1 MRLFNSDSAINDLPV
16 LNKRKKLIDVLYRK
30 DFLSK
35 INKNNDVNKIKKIP
49 VVIMAGGKGK
59 RMDPFTRILP
69 KSLIPIGN
77 EPILKVIMD
86 KFRNFG
92 FRKFQISI
100 NHKGQM
106 IKSFFHDN
114 ELPYEVKFIEEK
126 KPLGTVGSLSKIKL
140 NANTSLF
147 ITNCDVVINTNYKA
161 IYDFHTAGSH
171 DLTLVASMRN
181 YKIPYGVCKL
191 KGDGKLKN
199 IEEKPE
205 YDFLVN
211 TGLYIINSS
220 ILKLIPK
227 DTHFDMTDLISKVK
241 AKGFSVGVFPVSAE
255 SWFDVGQWSEYNKN
269 LEKINLLT
277 K

>member
-1 MRLFNSDSAINDLPV
+1 
-16 LNKRKKLIDVLYRK
+16 
-30 DFLSK
+30 
-35 INKNNDVNKIKKIP
+35 
-49 VVIMAGGKGK
+49 MAGGKGK

-69 KSLIPIGN
+69 KSLIPIEN

-191 KGDGKLKN
+191 REMEN
-199 IEEKPE
+199 
-205 YDFLVN
+205 
-211 TGLYIINSS
+211 
-220 ILKLIPK
+220 
-227 DTHFDMTDLISKVK
+227 
-241 AKGFSVGVFPVSAE
+241 
-255 SWFDVGQWSEYNKN
+255 
-269 LEKINLLT
+269 
-277 K
+277 

>member
-100 NHKGQM
+100 NHMGQM

-114 ELPYEVKFIEEK
+114 ELPYKVKFIEEK
-126 KPLGTVGSLSKIKL
+126 TL
-140 NANTSLF
+140 N
-147 ITNCDVVINTNYKA
+147 
-161 IYDFHTAGSH
+161 
-171 DLTLVASMRN
+171 
-181 YKIPYGVCKL
+181 
-191 KGDGKLKN
+191 
-199 IEEKPE
+199 
-205 YDFLVN
+205 
-211 TGLYIINSS
+211 
-220 ILKLIPK
+220 
-227 DTHFDMTDLISKVK
+227 
-241 AKGFSVGVFPVSAE
+241 
-255 SWFDVGQWSEYNKN
+255 SWFFVKN
-269 LEKINLLT
+269 
-277 K
+277 